1 MSQTLPGSMPQ
12 QVSHEDACLFRS
24 LDTDHDGYVTRN
36 SLEQI
41 LRLNGINPKQSR
53 LGETF
58 ELLDE
63 LDSETQNKLDLET
76 FARCI
81 KPNVSLMS
89 RAVRGDLVIPGF
101 HLFSREIQ

>member
-53 LGETF
+53 LAETF
-58 ELLDE
+58 ELLE
-63 LDSETQNKLDLET
+63 SLDGETQNKLDLET

-81 KPNVSLMS
+81 KSNVSLLN
-89 RAVRGDLVIPGF
+89 RAVRGDLFIPGF
-101 HLFSREIQ
+101 HLFSREI